1 MASAK
6 KSARSAPA
14 KSKAAKKSPAA
25 QKPKAAPAKAKAPA
39 KAAKAKTAKGR
50 KPAAKKAGKSL
61 AAQVAKALGV
71 SETQAVAM
79 AIGELGARLNVG
91 GGEAGKAKAAAS
103 AKEKA
108 PETSSSMGQRLFLAL
123 DNRGLDGMG
132 MPVEVID
139 LPCILG
145 SGKSC
150 TIWVNS
156 PQIETRH
163 AQITRGDEGWTL
175 EDLGSTHGTFFEGN
189 PLGRRVL
196 QHGDLFLLANY
207 LRVRAELR

>member
-14 KSKAAKKSPAA
+14 KSKSKKPAPKAVAKKSAPNKALKKALKKAPSKAARPAP
-25 QKPKAAPAKAKAPA
+25 KKAAP
-39 KAAKAKTAKGR
+39 
-50 KPAAKKAGKSL
+50 SL
-61 AAQVAKALGV
+61 GAQVAKALGV
-71 SETQAVAM
+71 SEAQAHAM
-79 AIGELGARLNVG
+79 AIGELAARLGVG
-91 GGEAGKAKAAAS
+91 GGEAPKAVPAAAPAEVAS
-103 AKEKA
+103 R
-108 PETSSSMGQRLFLAL
+108 PDTGSSLPQRLFLAL
-123 DNRGLDGMG
+123 DGRGLDGMG
-132 MPVEVID
+132 LPVEVID
-139 LPCILG
+139 LPCVLG

-163 AQITRGDEGWTL
+163 AQVTRGDEGWIL
-175 EDLGSTHGTFFEGN
+175 EDLGTAHGTYFEGN
-189 PLGRRVL
+189 PLGRRIL

>member
-6 KSARSAPA
+6 KKTARSAPA
-14 KSKAAKKSPAA
+14 KSKASKKAV
-25 QKPKAAPAKAKAPA
+25 KAAPPKSKAPVKAAKAPA
-39 KAAKAKTAKGR
+39 KAAKKAAR
-50 KPAAKKAGKSL
+50 PVAKKAGKPTL
-61 AAQVAKALGV
+61 ASKVAKALGV
-71 SETQAVAM
+71 SEAQAVAM

-91 GGEAGKAKAAAS
+91 GEATAKAKAAAP
-103 AKEKA
+103 AKAA
-108 PETSSSMGQRLFLAL
+108 PDTGSMGQRLFLAL

-139 LPCILG
+139 LPCVLG

-150 TIWVNS
+150 TIWINS

-163 AQITRGDEGWTL
+163 AQITRGDEGWIL
-175 EDLGSTHGTFFEGN
+175 EDLGSTHGTFFEGS